1 MEWTAK
7 ENIEIFGDPAHW
19 FDYIEREEKVRMR
32 INCGFVVDFA
42 RETLLPPF
50 GMNGNTFETKPTAN
64 VYTNRFGIEFMG
76 NYWLSLPFFCST
88 SNCTALRSL
97 EVERTSKWWTLVIPD
112 SDWRFNHTKKN
123 MMNEW
128 SFIDSPDNWPNIAF
142 NRCIVFVAQLMF
154 CMLCETTPFAYLKN
168 ALKID
173 YSH

>member
-50 GMNGNTFETKPTAN
+50 GMNGNTLETKPTAN

-97 EVERTSKWWTLVIPD
+97 EVERTSGEHWSYQTQIEDSTIQKKTWW
-112 SDWRFNHTKKN
+112 
-123 MMNEW
+123 MNEAL
-128 SFIDSPDNWPNIAF
+128 SILPTTGRTLHS
-142 NRCIVFVAQLMF
+142 IVAWASL
-154 CMLCETTPFAYLKN
+154 LN
-168 ALKID
+168 
-173 YSH
+173 